1 MIKLLRQNGCHR
13 IGSIRPKSIVEI
25 CSFHWFCV
33 GIFFSLS
40 LSLSLCH
47 NAIVFA
53 PSSAFFKSRELF
65 LSDQEWDNCWHAR
78 MTCNA
83 VHYRHKWGKTALT
96 AQGKYEVKELGNL
109 GPNGSKFGTGK
120 AHTVRWLVAP
130 LKCSQ
135 MREAMIAATWGQ
147 LWPSAPGGQSRW
159 FDKRLGV
166 KWKIYCAAQPGFV
179 SCCNQE
185 ASCLEIGFRV
195 VFQPWD
201 KFFSFLIRSLCFSPR
216 GFGCFKTLT

>member
-1 MIKLLRQNGCHR
+1 MDVTGLARLGQNQLWKYVV
-13 IGSIRPKSIVEI
+13 SIDFVLAF
-25 CSFHWFCV
+25 SFHSPFHFHSV
-33 GIFFSLS
+33 QS
-40 LSLSLCH
+40 H

-96 AQGKYEVKELGNL
+96 AQGKYALKELGNL
-109 GPNGSKFGTGK
+109 GQNGSKFGTGK

-135 MREAMIAATWGQ
+135 MREAMLKGIAATWGQ

-201 KFFSFLIRSLCFSPR
+201 NFFSFLIRTLCFSPR